1 MMGTESPNASSEDRQ
16 ARRRGFKR
24 KALYIALAG
33 TASLIALGWLVFRAS
48 KFKGEVEETTTALN
62 IYTDTLI
69 QKDYSSAYQI
79 TSPKFRSAI
88 SYSDFV
94 AYQSNL
100 TTSLGRLK
108 SAKQSNWDV
117 DSINNAT
124 TATID
129 VNLQFDSGNIPLQF
143 ILHKEE
149 GIWRVFSYK
158 EPNGIGV
165 RKN

>member
-1 MMGTESPNASSEDRQ
+1 MIEAESQIASSEDRQ

-33 TASLIALGWLVFRAS
+33 TAFLIALSWLVLKAS
-48 KFKGEVEETTTALN
+48 TFKGEVEQAMTALN

-100 TTSLGRLK
+100 TATLGRLK
-108 SAKQSNWDV
+108 SATQSNWDV
-117 DSINNAT
+117 DSINSAK

-129 VNLQFDSGNIPLQF
+129 VNLQFESGNIPLQF

-158 EPNGIGV
+158 EPNGIDV